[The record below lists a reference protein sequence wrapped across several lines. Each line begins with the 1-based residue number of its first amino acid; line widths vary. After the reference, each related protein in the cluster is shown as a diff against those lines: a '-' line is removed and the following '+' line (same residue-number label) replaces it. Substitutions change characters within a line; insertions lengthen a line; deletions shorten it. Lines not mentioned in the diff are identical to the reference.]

1 MIQLA
6 VASMRGVRL
15 DRSSPYAPRS
25 MMERYEDQDHMNV
38 TQSRKGAIALGGTA
52 RRPEDVEALI
62 DLGLEFAEIAI
73 ENINNFKLNFNKY
86 LAFLESSRFYF
97 LCHGPK
103 EGDPNDIAS
112 LREAYAPH
120 VIDILQLM
128 PALGMS
134 LLTVHLWL
142 DRRFINPDVL
152 DFKVGLLGDII
163 EEAAEK
169 RITVCLENLSEDCHD
184 IAMAFNRLPLLYLT
198 LDVGHA
204 QLLREKNLS
213 LDLLASFS
221 DRIKHI
227 HLHDNLGGNTPADD
241 LHLPPGKGTVDF
253 TALFEALKNAGYKGT
268 ATLELKPDEIRSCL
282 EFIGTLS
289 F

>member
-1 MIQLA
+1 MQL
-6 VASMRGVRL
+6 
-15 DRSSPYAPRS
+15 
-25 MMERYEDQDHMNV
+25 YEDEHHVNV
-38 TQSRKGAIALGGTA
+38 LQMGKGTIALGGTA

-62 DLGLEFAEIAI
+62 DLGLEFAEISI
-73 ENINNFKLNFNKY
+73 GNINKFKRNFNKY
-86 LAFLESSRFYF
+86 LPFLESSRFYF

-120 VIDILQLM
+120 VVDILQLM

-142 DRRFINPDVL
+142 DRRFVKPDVL
-152 DFKVGLLGDII
+152 DFKVDLLGYII
-163 EEAAEK
+163 EKATDEG
-169 RITVCLENLSEDCHD
+169 ITVCLENLSEDCHD
-184 IAMAFNRLPLLYLT
+184 IAMAFDRLPLLYLT
-198 LDVGHA
+198 LVVGHA

-213 LDLLASFS
+213 LDILASFPE
-221 DRIKHI
+221 RIRHL

-253 TALFEALKNAGYKGT
+253 KAIFEALKKAGYKGT
-268 ATLELKPDEIRSCL
+268 ATLELKTDEIKSCI
-282 EFIGTLS
+282 EFMRTLS
-289 F
+289 S